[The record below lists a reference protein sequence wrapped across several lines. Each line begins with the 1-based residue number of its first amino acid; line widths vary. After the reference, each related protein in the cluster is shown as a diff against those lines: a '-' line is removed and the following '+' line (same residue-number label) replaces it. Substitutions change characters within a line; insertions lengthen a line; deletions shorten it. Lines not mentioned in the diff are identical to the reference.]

1 MFETRPSAPVMR
13 PAALSLNHCT
23 APERRTFVTL
33 DAMHWVWTQSH
44 SKANTRVALLYVA
57 DQVRTL
63 ACEVR
68 IAQREFMEALN
79 SNSKSTTE
87 AAVKKAVEL
96 GELEIVEAA
105 TGRRPALYRLPKA
118 VGYVRSTVGRS
129 PDSGEK
135 ESASSPKTGGQEGG
149 RGPRSSP
156 ESGDRKTRSSPDF
169 DRSSP
174 KTGAP
179 PHTQT
184 TQASQQATGRPDPFT
199 YIQPLIAAMTDAG
212 ITVSWSMQARDMIAI
227 ADILERAGLDAMVRF
242 ACDTKATARQ
252 PVRYATF
259 FLRGG
264 WGGLPPKSSAPPP
277 RQGAERPPWCG
288 DPDCDEITRTRDV
301 EDDRGLRYSA
311 PCPNCHPKARKDP
324 AA

>member
-1 MFETRPSAPVMR
+1 M
-13 PAALSLNHCT
+13 
-23 APERRTFVTL
+23 TL
-33 DAMHWVWTQSH
+33 DAMHWVWTQSR
-44 SKANTRVALLYVA
+44 SKANARVALLYVA

-68 IAQREFMEALN
+68 VAQREFMDALN

-118 VGYVRSTVGRS
+118 VGYVRSTVGSS
-129 PDSGEK
+129 PVSGEK
-135 ESASSPKTGGQEGG
+135 DSASSPEIGEQSGDQG
-149 RGPRSSP
+149 RRSSP
-156 ESGDRKTRSSPDF
+156 KSGERENRSSPDF

-184 TQASQQATGRPDPFT
+184 TQASQPDRADAFT
-199 YIQPLIAAMTDAG
+199 YIQPLIRAMTNAG
-212 ITVSWSMQARDMIAI
+212 ITVTWSMPPRDIVAI
-227 ADILERAGLDAMVRF
+227 ADVMERAGVDAMVRY
-242 ACDTKATARQ
+242 ALDTKATSRQ
-252 PVRYATF
+252 PIRYATF

-264 WGGLPPKSSAPPP
+264 WKGLPPKSDTPPP
-277 RQGAERPPWCG
+277 RPAAAEKPEWCG
-288 DPDCDEITRTRDV
+288 DLDCDEITRTREV
-301 EDDRGLRYSA
+301 ETPTGHFVLV
-311 PCPNCHPKARKDP
+311 PCPDCHPNRKKA
-324 AA
+324 A